1 LLRLLRTVLM
11 QTDLPLHGE
20 PLEGLQIMG
29 VLETRLLDFDSVLVL
44 SASEGNLPR
53 TGGDNSFIPNELREA
68 FSLTTVRRRTA
79 VFAYYFYRLI
89 QRARS
94 VRLMY
99 SAVTDGITR
108 GEMSRFISQ
117 LLVESRIPIS
127 QYKMQLKPG
136 ISGGAGAADIAKP
149 ENLASLVERLSPSSI
164 INYMKCPQMFYFKHV
179 AKIPEPQPPVQE
191 VAPNVFGSVF
201 HNAAELFYK
210 DQGGRR
216 LTPDM
221 LKRAAKDT
229 AKLREYVEQA
239 YISVRREAEPEADEQ
254 VCRSENAVMK
264 SAAVKCLA
272 KMLLYDA
279 TYQSVKVVA
288 EEEKWELTVDVALP
302 DGTQIPVL
310 IKGFIDRVDEVED
323 VSDGSCRT
331 LLRVVD
337 YKTGGA
343 AKALPDVPAM
353 FCCDG
358 KHEHYAF
365 QVSLYAMAYRRM
377 HGKQAAPAI
386 YYLNSLNKG
395 NTPYLQMGSGKNAAP
410 VYSYT
415 DYADEFEPA
424 LQSLLSSIFDPSK
437 PFTVTEEPEKVC
449 KYCPYG
455 RLCGM

>member
-1 LLRLLRTVLM
+1 M
-11 QTDLPLHGE
+11 
-20 PLEGLQIMG
+20 
-29 VLETRLLDFDSVLVL
+29 
-44 SASEGNLPR
+44 
-53 TGGDNSFIPNELREA
+53 
-68 FSLTTVRRRTA
+68 
-79 VFAYYFYRLI
+79 
-89 QRARS
+89 
-94 VRLMY
+94 
-99 SAVTDGITR
+99 
-108 GEMSRFISQ
+108 
-117 LLVESRIPIS
+117 
-127 QYKMQLKPG
+127 
-136 ISGGAGAADIAKP
+136 
-149 ENLASLVERLSPSSI
+149 
-164 INYMKCPQMFYFKHV
+164 
-179 AKIPEPQPPVQE
+179 
-191 VAPNVFGSVF
+191 FGSVF

-239 YISVRREAEPEADEQ
+239 YICVRREAEPEADEQ

-288 EEEKWELTVDVALP
+288 EEEKWELTVDVALS
-302 DGTQIPVL
+302 DGTKIPVL

-323 VSDGSCRT
+323 VADGSCRT

-377 HGKQAAPAI
+377 HGKPAAPAI

-410 VYSYT
+410 VYSYA
-415 DYADEFEPA
+415 DYADEFEDA
-424 LQSLLSSIFDPSK
+424 LKSLLSSIFDPSQ